1 MKDFEQYRSDLARKI
16 KKAPKEERRKILDEA
31 KKTKEYKEAREE
43 KMKAVAAKTR

>member
-1 MKDFEQYRSDLARKI
+1 MENFERYRSDLAWKI
-16 KKAPKEERRKILDEA
+16 KEAPKEERGKILEEA